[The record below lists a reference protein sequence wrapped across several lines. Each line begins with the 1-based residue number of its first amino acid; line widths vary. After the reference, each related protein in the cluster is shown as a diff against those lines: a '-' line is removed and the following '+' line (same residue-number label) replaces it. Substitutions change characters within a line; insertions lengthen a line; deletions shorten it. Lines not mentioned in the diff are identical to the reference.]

1 MSCEPRASELWWER
15 GKLVSG
21 DVLVGVPCVG
31 EWVCEFGGMRGHW
44 RGGCVAKRDSEVGV
58 GFSGE
63 SESPVGCV
71 LPQWPLRR
79 R

>member
-15 GKLVSG
+15 DKWVRG
-21 DVLVGVPCVG
+21 DVLVGVPGVG
-31 EWVCEFGGMRGHW
+31 EWGCEIVLMRGHW
-44 RGGCVAKRDSEVGV
+44 RGGCVAKRDSGVGV